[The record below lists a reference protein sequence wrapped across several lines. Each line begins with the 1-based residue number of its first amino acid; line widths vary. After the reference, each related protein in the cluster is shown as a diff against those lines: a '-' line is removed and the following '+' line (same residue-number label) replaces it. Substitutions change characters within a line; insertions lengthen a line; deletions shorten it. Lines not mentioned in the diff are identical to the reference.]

1 MAVQDTQLTVSS
13 PIEVTPNDA
22 DKALSGTQLR
32 PESKR
37 RSIKQK
43 QQRRK
48 ALYLDN
54 GEAYTIWKPKYLKTA
69 GASNTV
75 LEMDKQKQDLYERQ
89 QKVLSRVQA
98 TREVLKVQREEL
110 ATLED
115 ETENSVEQRT
125 TVREKWSNTIT
136 GMTKENE
143 KEKEQQSRKK
153 RSTYFHNTVSQYV
166 AVMMKSSP
174 HDPTEATLQDALSHQ
189 VPTAVSSKGP
199 PQHTGIPLHHL
210 FHPKIPETVKK
221 QTPSL
226 KTKVCANG
234 EATPPDFNTTP
245 SDSDTENN

>member
-1 MAVQDTQLTVSS
+1 MDPTEVS
-13 PIEVTPNDA
+13 PKDA
-22 DKALSGTQLR
+22 KKAFIGTQLR
-32 PESKR
+32 PESQR

-54 GEAYTIWKPKYLKTA
+54 GEAYTIWKPKYSKKNVSA

-115 ETENSVEQRT
+115 ETEETSVQQFT
-125 TVREKWSNTIT
+125 SDREKSSHTIT
-136 GMTKENE
+136 GMTLTKEND

-153 RSTYFHNTVSQYV
+153 LSMYFHNTVSQYV

-174 HDPTEATLQDALSHQ
+174 HGPTVATLEDALSDP
-189 VPTAVSSKGP
+189 VPASVP
-199 PQHTGIPLHHL
+199 PQHTGMPLHHL
-210 FHPKIPETVKK
+210 FEDPKITETMKK
-221 QTPSL
+221 QSNQTLPL

-234 EATPPDFNTTP
+234 EATPLDFNATP

>member
-1 MAVQDTQLTVSS
+1 MLNPIKVS
-13 PIEVTPNDA
+13 PNDA

-43 QQRRK
+43 QQRRN

-69 GASNTV
+69 ETSNTV

-115 ETENSVEQRT
+115 ETEEDVKSSVRQCT
-125 TVREKWSNTIT
+125 TLREKWPNTVT

-166 AVMMKSSP
+166 AVMMKSSS
-174 HDPTEATLQDALSHQ
+174 HDPTVATLEDALSHQ
-189 VPTAVSSKGP
+189 VPTSVSSKAP
-199 PQHTGIPLHHL
+199 PRHTGMPLHHL
-210 FHPKIPETVKK
+210 FDPKITETMKK
-221 QTPSL
+221 QSPSF
-226 KTKVCANG
+226 KTKVCTNG
-234 EATPPDFNTTP
+234 EATPLDFNATP

>member
-1 MAVQDTQLTVSS
+1 MLS
-13 PIEVTPNDA
+13 PIEVSPNDA
-22 DKALSGTQLR
+22 DKALSGTQLIIR
-32 PESKR
+32 PESQR

-54 GEAYTIWKPKYLKTA
+54 GKAYTIWKPKYSKTT

-115 ETENSVEQRT
+115 ETENSVQQCT

-136 GMTKENE
+136 RMTKENE

-153 RSTYFHNTVSQYV
+153 RSTYFHNTVSQYM

-174 HDPTEATLQDALSHQ
+174 HDPTEATLQDAQ
-189 VPTAVSSKGP
+189 VPTSVSSKVS

-210 FHPKIPETVKK
+210 FDPKISETVKK
-221 QTPSL
+221 QAPSL

-234 EATPPDFNTTP
+234 EATPPDFNATP
-245 SDSDTENN
+245 SDSDT